1 MLVKIGMELPFTSK
15 NKHRN
20 TILKFDFLKVPFC
33 TPEKTHFWSLKK
45 TAPKKF
51 SFCFGFD
58 SALKTINAQMF
69 FWLAFLKTH
78 KKSYW
83 MSKTPFWPFLVVNN
97 GFWCKKYFK
106 NVFYSISSVFT
117 FKQAKEHILYQVK
130 WNLKKFKEKHFLCAL
145 LG

>member
-69 FWLAFLKTH
+69 LWLAFLKTH
-78 KKSYW
+78 KK
-83 MSKTPFWPFLVVNN
+83 KVIECQKRHFGRFWWLIMVFDV
-97 GFWCKKYFK
+97 K
-106 NVFYSISSVFT
+106 N
-117 FKQAKEHILYQVK
+117 ILKMFFIVSLQFSLLNK
-130 WNLKKFKEKHFLCAL
+130 LKNIFCIRWSETLKNLKKNIFCVLF
-145 LG
+145 